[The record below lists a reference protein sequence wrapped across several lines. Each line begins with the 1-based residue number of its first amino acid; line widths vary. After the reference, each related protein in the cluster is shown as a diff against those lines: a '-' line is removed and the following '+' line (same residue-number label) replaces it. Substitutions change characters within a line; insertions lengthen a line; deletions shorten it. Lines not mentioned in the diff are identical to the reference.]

1 MSDAELL
8 RAARRDPRAFCVFYE
23 RNAVALNRWLRGQTG
38 SFETANE
45 LTAET
50 FAQAL
55 VSLRRFRGTDDRAA
69 LAWLYAIARHL
80 VSQHRRRE
88 RVDDAARRRL
98 GMPLRDYG
106 EFEDVDER
114 EDAAAI
120 APAVAH
126 AVAALP
132 DGEREALTLRVV
144 DQLSYEEVASTLG
157 IGVPAART
165 RVSRALR
172 TMRVRL
178 KGADPS

>member
-8 RAARRDPRAFCVFYE
+8 RAARRDPAAFCAFYE
-23 RNAVALNRWLRGQTG
+23 RSALELNRWLRRQTG

-55 VSLRRFRGTDDRAA
+55 VSLHRFRGTDDRAA

-80 VSQHRRRE
+80 LSQHRRRE
-88 RVDDAARRRL
+88 RVEAAARRRL
-98 GMPLRDYG
+98 GMPVRDYG
-106 EFEDVDER
+106 EFDDIDER
-114 EDAAAI
+114 EDAAGL
-120 APAVAH
+120 APAVAD
-126 AVAALP
+126 AVAALS
-132 DGEREALTLRVV
+132 DGERAALTLHVIEE
-144 DQLSYEEVASTLG
+144 LSYEQVASRLG

-172 TMRVRL
+172 SMRVRL
-178 KGADPS
+178 KGADQP